1 MPKQRRASLASSTSA
16 DALLSQYRPLL
27 TREEA
32 AAAITQH
39 FFPIKPRT
47 LERWPVSIRRLNG
60 KACLLARE
68 VFEEAQR
75 RVEIATR
82 IAA

>member
-1 MPKQRRASLASSTSA
+1 MPKQRRASLAA
-16 DALLSQYRPLL
+16 PVRVDALLPQYRPLL

-32 AAAITQH
+32 AAAISEH

-47 LERWPVSIRRLNG
+47 LERWPVSIKRLNG
-60 KACLLARE
+60 KACLITRE

-75 RVEIATR
+75 RVDTAPQV
-82 IAA
+82 AA

>member
-16 DALLSQYRPLL
+16 HALLSQYRPLL

-32 AAAITQH
+32 AAAITEH

-60 KACLLARE
+60 KACLLTRE

-75 RVEIATR
+75 RVDAAPQ

>member
-1 MPKQRRASLASSTSA
+1 MPKTREASLSPAPSL
-16 DALLSQYRPLL
+16 DELLSQYRQHL

-47 LERWPVSIRRLNG
+47 LERWPVAIRRLNG

-75 RVEIATR
+75 RVKNAAK